1 MHVMKCYSNLNNR
14 TLFFFSNIEKHT
26 CGCISAATMK
36 TPATKQKNTVVTE
49 QNCDSTPSFINPIRT
64 TIITRLYIVE
74 MIPASISLKY
84 KYT

>member
-1 MHVMKCYSNLNNR
+1 MLFKLLQSNAVL
-14 TLFFFSNIEKHT
+14 SIIEKLA

-74 MIPASISLKY
+74 IIPASISLNY
-84 KYT
+84 IIGIWSE